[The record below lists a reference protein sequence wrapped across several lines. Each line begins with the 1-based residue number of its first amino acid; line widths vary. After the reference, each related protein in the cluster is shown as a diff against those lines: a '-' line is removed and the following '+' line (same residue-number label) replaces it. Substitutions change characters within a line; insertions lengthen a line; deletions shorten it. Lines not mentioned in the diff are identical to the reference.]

1 MKYILS
7 LLTLL
12 LMAAACQAQKT
23 DTARDVPFKVEV
35 IADYDQP
42 WAMTFLPDGKSY
54 LVTDKKGKL
63 LLTSPSAGNQI
74 AIRGV
79 PKVDYGGQGGLGDVI
94 LSPEFAK
101 TREIYLSWIEAGE
114 KGTRGA
120 VVGKARLGDIG
131 SGLWIPVLEDLKI
144 IWRQSPKVSGRGHYS
159 HRMVFSPDGKYLFI
173 ASGERQKFD
182 PAQDMAMNLGKIVR
196 LLPDGTTPEDNPFV
210 KDAYAI
216 THMHVLR
223 PGDAQRAKILRQI
236 WSLGHRNILGLAFDD
251 KGQLWNQEMGPQ
263 GGDELNLVKP
273 KANYGYPNVSN
284 GDHYDGR
291 DIPDHAPG
299 DGFEAPK
306 VFWNPVISPSGLMYY
321 TGSMFPKWKGSMFIG
336 GLSSEALVRVKID
349 GEMATKAD
357 QFPMDA
363 RIREVEQAPD
373 GSIWI
378 LEDGEGG
385 SAGRLLRLT
394 PK

>member
-1 MKYILS
+1 MKFILS

-12 LMAAACQAQKT
+12 FMAAACQAQKA
-23 DTARDVPFKVEV
+23 DTARNVSDVPFKTEIV
-35 IADYDQP
+35 ADYDQP

-74 AIRGV
+74 AVRGV
-79 PKVDYGGQGGLGDVI
+79 PKVDYGGQGGLGDII
-94 LSPEFAK
+94 LHPEFAAN
-101 TREIYLSWIEAGE
+101 RIIYLSWVEAGQNN
-114 KGTRGA
+114 TRGA
-120 VVGKARLGDIG
+120 VVATAKLSTNADDPSI
-131 SGLWIPVLEDLKI
+131 SDVKI
-144 IWRQSPKVSGRGHYS
+144 IWAQYPKVTGRGHFG

-182 PAQDMAMNLGKIVR
+182 PAQDLNGNLGKIIR
-196 LLPDGTTPEDNPFV
+196 LNTDGTTPKDNPLYDPSKPV
-210 KDAYAI
+210 
-216 THMHVLR
+216 
-223 PGDAQRAKILRQI
+223 QSQI
-236 WSLGHRNILGLAFDD
+236 WSYGHRNPLGVAFDD

-273 KANYGYPNVSN
+273 KANYGYPKVSN

-291 DIPDHAPG
+291 DIPDHRLG

-321 TGSMFPKWKGSMFIG
+321 TGSMFPEWKGSMFIG
-336 GLSSEALVRVKID
+336 GLSSEALVRVKIG
-349 GEMATKAD
+349 GEMATKAG
-357 QFPMDA
+357 QFPMNA

-385 SAGRLLRLT
+385 SAGRLLKLT

>member
-1 MKYILS
+1 MKFI
-7 LLTLL
+7 LL
-12 LMAAACQAQKT
+12 LFALIFFAAGCHAQSS
-23 DTARDVPFKVEV
+23 DNLPFKIEV
-35 IADYDQP
+35 IADYDEP

-63 LLTSPSAGNQI
+63 LLTSPSAGDKKEV
-74 AIRGV
+74 RGV
-79 PKVDYGGQGGLGDVI
+79 PKVDYGGQGGLGDVV
-94 LSPEFAK
+94 LSPDFAK
-101 TREIYLSWIEAGE
+101 TQTIYLSWIEAGD

-131 SGLWIPVLEDLKI
+131 SGLWVPVLEDLRI

-159 HRMVFSPDGKYLFI
+159 HRMAFSPDGKYLFI

-182 PAQDMAMNLGKIVR
+182 PAQDMTTNLGKIIR

-210 KDAYAI
+210 EDAYTI
-216 THMHVLR
+216 TRMHVLR
-223 PGDAQRAKILRQI
+223 PGDAQRAEILRQI

-273 KANYGYPNVSN
+273 KANYGYPKVSN
-284 GDHYDGR
+284 GNHYDGR

-321 TGSMFPKWKGSMFIG
+321 TGNMFPEWKGSMFIG
-336 GLSSEALVRVKID
+336 GLSSEALVRVKIN
-349 GEMATKAD
+349 GETATKAD
-357 QFPMDA
+357 QFPMNA

-373 GSIWI
+373 GAIWI
-378 LEDGEGG
+378 LEDGDGE
-385 SAGRLLRLT
+385 SQGRLLRLS
-394 PK
+394 PE

>member
-1 MKYILS
+1 MKYILCV
-7 LLTLL
+7 LTLL
-12 LMAAACQAQKT
+12 FMAPACQAQKT
-23 DTARDVPFKVEV
+23 GTATDVPFKVEV

-63 LLTSPSAGNQI
+63 YYTNAAKVRIEILGTPT
-74 AIRGV
+74 
-79 PKVDYGGQGGLGDVI
+79 VDYGGQGGFGDVI
-94 LSPEFAK
+94 FPPNFYENNN
-101 TREIYLSWIEAGE
+101 IYFSWVEAGI

-120 VVGKARLGDIG
+120 VVGRAPMIMRRGGQPAIG
-131 SGLWIPVLEDLKI
+131 TMQI
-144 IWRQSPKVSGRGHYS
+144 IWRQSPKVSGRGHYG
-159 HRMVFSPDGKYLFI
+159 HRIVFSPDGKYLFI

-182 PAQDMAMNLGKIVR
+182 PAQDMNANLGKIIR
-196 LLPDGTTPEDNPFV
+196 LFPDGTTPKDNPFFNAASPV
-210 KDAYAI
+210 
-216 THMHVLR
+216 R
-223 PGDAQRAKILRQI
+223 SQI
-236 WSLGHRNILGLAFDD
+236 WSLGHRNPLGIAFDD

-273 KANYGYPNVSN
+273 KANYGYPKVSN

-291 DIPDHAPG
+291 DIPDHKPG
-299 DGFEAPK
+299 DGFEEPK

-321 TGSMFPKWKGSMFIG
+321 TGNMFPEWRGSMFIG
-336 GLSSEALVRVKID
+336 GLSSEALVRVKIS
-349 GEMATKAD
+349 GETATKAD
-357 QFPMDA
+357 QFPMNA